1 METVLLHDVCHS
13 AIHARFTEAE
23 LARRLFTTEALR
35 NDPELVDFVAWVR
48 TKPADFH
55 VNTRSAKTRG
65 RKWR

>member
-1 METVLLHDVCHS
+1 METVLLHQVCHS

-23 LARRLFTTEALR
+23 LANRLSTPEALR
-35 NDPELVDFVAWVR
+35 NDPDLAGFVAWIR

-55 VNTRSAKTRG
+55 VKTRSARTRA